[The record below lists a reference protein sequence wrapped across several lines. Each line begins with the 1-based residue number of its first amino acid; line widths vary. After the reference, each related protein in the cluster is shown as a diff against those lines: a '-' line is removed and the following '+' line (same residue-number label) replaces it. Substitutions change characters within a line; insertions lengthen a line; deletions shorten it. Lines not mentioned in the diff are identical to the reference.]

1 MDFNT
6 WKEFYNWGFCTKDD
20 LKQAL
25 EQGMLTKAQYDD
37 ILGIQEPVPVQTKSE
52 TQETKPIENTKSE
65 QQETNST
72 ENATP
77 VVNQEPA
84 TQSQQPVVNQTPVAQ
99 SQETTTTPSTT
110 PVQ

>member
-6 WKEFYNWGFCTKDD
+6 WKEFYNWGFCTKED

-25 EQGMLTKAQYDD
+25 EQEMLTQQQYDE
-37 ILGIQEPVPVQTKSE
+37 ILGIQEPVSTPTKGEGTAETKPVENTKTE
-52 TQETKPIENTKSE
+52 TQETKP
-65 QQETNST
+65 T

-77 VVNQEPA
+77 VVNHT

>member
-6 WKEFYNWGFCTKDD
+6 WKEFYNWGFCTKED

-25 EQGMLTKAQYDD
+25 DQEMLTKAQYDE
-37 ILGIQEPVPVQTKSE
+37 ILGIQEPVSTPTKSTTQETKTVENTKTE
-52 TQETKPIENTKSE
+52 TQETK
-65 QQETNST
+65 QT

-77 VVNQEPA
+77 VVNHT
-84 TQSQQPVVNQTPVAQ
+84 TQAQQPVVNQTPVAQ

-110 PVQ
+110 AVQ